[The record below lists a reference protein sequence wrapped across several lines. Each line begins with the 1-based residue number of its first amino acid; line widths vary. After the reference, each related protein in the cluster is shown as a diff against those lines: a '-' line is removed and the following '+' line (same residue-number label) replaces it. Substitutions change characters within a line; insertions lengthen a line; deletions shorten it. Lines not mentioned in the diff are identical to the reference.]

1 MKNILLI
8 INIVLICL
16 VGYLYYL
23 HFNDHGNPGAQG
35 FRSEAIKGNATTT
48 ARSKVAYIDLDSLQ
62 NNYTYYKKIK
72 ADFERKQS
80 AANDEIG
87 GMQKK
92 YQARASQLQQKG
104 PTMNQQEQESAMQEI
119 NKMQQDLQSRKQ
131 EIDNELYT
139 YNSKMKEDI
148 LTRIQN
154 FLKDYNKDG
163 KYSYIF
169 SYEPG
174 FMFYKDSTLNITP
187 DVVDGLN
194 SLYSTENKK

>member
-23 HFNDHGNPGAQG
+23 HFNELKKPDVHSSRP
-35 FRSEAIKGNATTT
+35 EAIKGNGTTV
-48 ARSKVAYIDLDSLQ
+48 ASSKVAYIDLDSLQ

-92 YQARASQLQQKG
+92 YQARAMQLQKKG
-104 PTMNQQEQESAMQEI
+104 STMNQQEQESAMQEI

-154 FLKDYNKDG
+154 FLKDYNRDG

-187 DVVDGLN
+187 DVIEGLN
-194 SLYSTENKK
+194 TLYSSENKK

>member
-8 INIVLICL
+8 INVVLICL
-16 VGYLYYL
+16 VGYLYCLY
-23 HFNDHGNPGAQG
+23 FNEPKKQDVHSSSP
-35 FRSEAIKGNATTT
+35 ETIKRNGTT
-48 ARSKVAYIDLDSLQ
+48 AEGSKVAYIDLDSLQ

-92 YQARASQLQQKG
+92 YQARATQLQQKG

-154 FLKDYNKDG
+154 FLKGYNKDG

-187 DVVDGLN
+187 DVIEGLN
-194 SLYSTENKK
+194 TLYSSENKK

>member
-1 MKNILLI
+1 MKNILLV
-8 INIVLICL
+8 INIILVFL
-16 VGYLYYL
+16 VGYLYFL
-23 HFNDHGNPGAQG
+23 HFINTKKPAVQSVQNNAIVPSKGGA
-35 FRSEAIKGNATTT
+35 N
-48 ARSKVAYIDLDSLQ
+48 VAYIDLDSLE

-72 ADFERKQS
+72 TEFEHKQS
-80 AANDEIG
+80 AANNEIS

-92 YQARASQLQQKG
+92 YQNRAMQLQQKG
-104 PTMNQQEQESAMQEI
+104 STMTQPEQEAAMQEI

-131 EIDNELYT
+131 AIDNDLYN

-154 FLKDYNKDG
+154 YLKQYNKDG
-163 KYSYIF
+163 RYSYIF

-187 DVVDGLN
+187 DVIAGLN
-194 SLYSTENKK
+194 ELYSENKK

>member
-1 MKNILLI
+1 
-8 INIVLICL
+8 VL

-23 HFNDHGNPGAQG
+23 HFQHDKRPAETVHSSSANSN
-35 FRSEAIKGNATTT
+35 EK
-48 ARSKVAYIDLDSLQ
+48 SKVAYIDLDSLQ
-62 NNYTYYKKIK
+62 NNYSYYKKIK

-80 AANDEIG
+80 AANDEITA
-87 GMQKK
+87 MQKK
-92 YQARASQLQQKG
+92 YQSRAMQLQQKAA
-104 PTMNQQEQESAMQEI
+104 TMNQKEQEEAMQEM
-119 NKMQQDLQSRKQ
+119 NKMQQDLQARKQ
-131 EIDNELYT
+131 SIDNELYN

-148 LTRIQN
+148 LTRIQD

-187 DVVDGLN
+187 DVIAGLN
-194 SLYSTENKK
+194 KLDSENKK